1 MFKIFCKYST
11 FLEIRREIFDI
22 FYTHTL
28 FSPLWH
34 EKIPLCFLA
43 LSEAFGVNPYQP
55 VASRKTWKQG
65 SGA

>member
-43 LSEAFGVNPYQP
+43 LSEAFGVISATGHESAML
-55 VASRKTWKQG
+55 VHARDT
-65 SGA
+65 